1 MQSSFRMVIQL
12 EIIKGRNFYFNAL
25 ELATKI
31 FSPFLAPSVIVTCFI
46 LLSRPLVVVNPLN
59 YDHLWMYLFLLLDF
73 EVLVLYI
80 FVQLVPKIVPDMQ
93 LELNSI
99 FLKQKVLNRVHHS
112 HVLLI
117 CVLNKKILSSPL
129 RILFASHSLQYGG
142 TIRRGTLVLSEHNSM
157 W

>member
-1 MQSSFRMVIQL
+1 MVIQL

-80 FVQLVPKIVPDMQ
+80 FV
-93 LELNSI
+93 
-99 FLKQKVLNRVHHS
+99 
-112 HVLLI
+112 
-117 CVLNKKILSSPL
+117 
-129 RILFASHSLQYGG
+129 
-142 TIRRGTLVLSEHNSM
+142 
-157 W
+157 